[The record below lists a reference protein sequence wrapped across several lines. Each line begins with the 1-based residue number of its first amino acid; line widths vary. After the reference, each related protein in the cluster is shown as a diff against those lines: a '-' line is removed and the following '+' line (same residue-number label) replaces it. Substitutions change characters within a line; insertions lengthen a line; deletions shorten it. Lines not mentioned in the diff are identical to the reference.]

1 PLANDAAALD
11 TARQNLSTYIEQT
24 ASQIES
30 RKRSQVVPNETAPEA
45 SSTSQPGGKTPKG
58 VHIITE
64 KNGTKRIVVDDDE
77 HKKAVKA
84 TKKKTSKPSP
94 SPTPS
99 P

>member
-1 PLANDAAALD
+1 M
-11 TARQNLSTYIEQT
+11 
-24 ASQIES
+24 
-30 RKRSQVVPNETAPEA
+30 VPNETATES
-45 SSTSQPGGKTPKG
+45 SSTAQPGGGKAPKG

-64 KNGTKRIVVDDDE
+64 KNGTKRIVVDDDD

-99 P
+99 SYKIALPTQLFLWNLQLLIRSLID